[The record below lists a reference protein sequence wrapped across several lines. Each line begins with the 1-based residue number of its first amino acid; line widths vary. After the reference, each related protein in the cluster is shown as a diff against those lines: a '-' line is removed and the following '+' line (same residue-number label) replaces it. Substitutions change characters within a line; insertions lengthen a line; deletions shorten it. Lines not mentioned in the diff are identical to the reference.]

1 MPYSSVETKGD
12 KAVFEGNIP
21 MKSSSSRQT
30 SRAPRAEKR
39 QQHNLYQQRLFDTS
53 VECFRQAIPADVEK
67 RTAKIVA
74 AANLTASDRVLDVGT
89 GIGVLMPHIQRF
101 GVRYIVGC
109 DLSVAMLSEA
119 RKRYPNVHF
128 WCGDII
134 DIPRELGP
142 FDVVFFNAVFG
153 NMWNQRNALESAS
166 AHLTATGRIIISHP
180 MGAAF
185 AEQLR
190 TKDPKM
196 IPHSLP
202 NRKGTA
208 ELVRGLPLR
217 IQYFSDEEC
226 LYLCIVEHLPT
237 TFSR

>member
-1 MPYSSVETKGD
+1 MQTKGD
-12 KAVFEGNIP
+12 KVVFEGDIP

-30 SRAPRAEKR
+30 PGAPRAEKR

-89 GIGVLMPHIQRF
+89 GIGVLIPHIQRF

-119 RKRYPNVHF
+119 QKRHPNVHF

-185 AEQLR
+185 AQQLR

-202 NRKGTA
+202 SRKGTA
-208 ELVRGLPLR
+208 ELVRGLPLK
-217 IQYFSDEEC
+217 IQYFSDKEC

-237 TFSR
+237 TFPR